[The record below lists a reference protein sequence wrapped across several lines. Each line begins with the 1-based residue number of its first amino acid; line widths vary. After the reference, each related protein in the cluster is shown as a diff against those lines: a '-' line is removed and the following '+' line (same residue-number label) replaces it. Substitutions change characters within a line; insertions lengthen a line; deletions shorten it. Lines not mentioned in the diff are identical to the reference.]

1 MGTVQLR
8 SNINRLVKST
18 KSEQLL
24 LAVQELL
31 SGGGGHEGKLWAS
44 LTDEQQRE
52 VLLAFEESEDET
64 RLIDSEKVFGRF

>member
-31 SGGGGHEGKLWAS
+31 SGGAGHEGKLWAS

>member
-1 MGTVQLR
+1 MNTGQLR

-31 SGGGGHEGKLWAS
+31 NSGESNEGKLWAS
-44 LTDEQQRE
+44 LTDEQRQE
-52 VLLAFEESEDET
+52 VLLSYEESEDEKN
-64 RLIDSEKVFGRF
+64 LINSEKVFGRF